1 MTPTT
6 NRKGE
11 RGSARL
17 KFVVVLAIL
26 GAIAYA
32 GYKYIPVAYQAY
44 LFKDQ
49 MHQKVDAAVALG
61 HTSSWVTEQL
71 TKTLPDY
78 DIPSD
83 AQIETTKQNDRMEV
97 HVQYVK
103 PIDFPG
109 YTYNY
114 TFDETIKSTDF
125 VFK

>member
-1 MTPTT
+1 MITTT
-6 NRKGE
+6 NRKSE

-32 GYKYIPVAYQAY
+32 GYQYIPVAYHAY

-61 HTSSWVTEQL
+61 HTTSWVTEQL
-71 TKTLPDY
+71 TKSLPDY
-78 DIPSD
+78 DIPTD

-97 HVQYVK
+97 HVRYVK

-114 TFDETIKSTDF
+114 TFDETIRSTNF

>member
-1 MTPTT
+1 MTTT
-6 NRKGE
+6 KNRKGE

-78 DIPSD
+78 DIPPD

-97 HVQYVK
+97 HVHYVK

-114 TFDETIKSTDF
+114 TFDETIKSTNF